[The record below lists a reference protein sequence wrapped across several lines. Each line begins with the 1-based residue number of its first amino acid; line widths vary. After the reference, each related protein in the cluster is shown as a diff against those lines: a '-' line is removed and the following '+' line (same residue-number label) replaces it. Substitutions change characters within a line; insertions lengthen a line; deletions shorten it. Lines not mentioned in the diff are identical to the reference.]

1 MFALSFLLVHG
12 KKQRSSVG
20 SFSMSMVGM
29 ARGWMDSGSGAV
41 VSVGEDINNG

>member
-1 MFALSFLLVHG
+1 MTGA
-12 KKQRSSVG
+12 SSGSLVG

-29 ARGWMDSGSGAV
+29 ARGWMDSGSGSV